1 MGAVA
6 PKFGC
11 RSKMTTGVIRK
22 MVVEATEPVSYWL
35 PMGEERL
42 EVQPLLGSQIS
53 LEFTGQIYCIECGRK
68 TTKSFN
74 QGYCFPCLR
83 SLAAC
88 DMCIVKPELCH
99 YDQGTCRE
107 PAWGESHCMRPH
119 VVYLANS
126 SGLKVGITRASQVPT
141 RWIDQGAVQAL
152 PLYEVDSR
160 LQSGWLEVTLKRY
173 ISDRTDWRAMLKGD
187 PSQLDLLVERDR
199 LLGEA
204 SVDLAQC
211 QLKIGSASMRLVE
224 GAQEARFKYPVLVY
238 PEKIKAHNFDK
249 KARVEGCLQGVKGQ
263 YMILDTGVLNIRK
276 FAGYEVD
283 LQRD

>member
-42 EVQPLLGSQIS
+42 EVQSLLGSQIS

-160 LQSGWLEVTLKRY
+160 LQSGWLEVALKRY

-211 QLKIGSASMRLVE
+211 QLKIGSAAMRLVD
-224 GAQEARFKYPVLVY
+224 GAEEARFKYPVLVY

>member
-42 EVQPLLGSQIS
+42 DVQPLLGSQIS

-160 LQSGWLEVTLKRY
+160 LQSGWLEVALKRY

-187 PSQLDLLVERDR
+187 PSQLDLLVKRDR

-204 SVDLAQC
+204 SADLAQC

>member
-42 EVQPLLGSQIS
+42 DVQPLLGSQIS

-160 LQSGWLEVTLKRY
+160 LQSGWLEVALKRY

-204 SVDLAQC
+204 SADLAQC
-211 QLKIGSASMRLVE
+211 QLKIGSASMRLVD
-224 GAQEARFKYPVLVY
+224 GAEEARFKYPVLVY

>member
-42 EVQPLLGSQIS
+42 EVQSLLGSQIS

-160 LQSGWLEVTLKRY
+160 LQSGWLEVALKRY

-204 SVDLAQC
+204 SVDLAQW

>member
-1 MGAVA
+1 
-6 PKFGC
+6 
-11 RSKMTTGVIRK
+11 MTTGVIRK

-68 TTKSFN
+68 TNKSFN

-126 SGLKVGITRASQVPT
+126 SGLKVGITRAGQVPT

-160 LQSGWLEVTLKRY
+160 LQSGWLEVVLKRY

-204 SVDLAQC
+204 SVDLAEC
-211 QLKIGSASMRLVE
+211 QLKIGSASMRPKE
-224 GAQEARFKYPVLVY
+224 DAKEARFKYPVLVY

>member
-42 EVQPLLGSQIS
+42 DVQPLLGSQIS
-53 LEFTGQIYCIECGRK
+53 LEFTGRIYCIECGRK

-160 LQSGWLEVTLKRY
+160 LQSGWLEVALKRY
-173 ISDRTDWRAMLKGD
+173 ISDRTDWRAMLKGE
-187 PSQLDLLVERDR
+187 PSQLDLLVKRDR

-204 SVDLAQC
+204 SADLAQC

-249 KARVEGCLQGVKGQ
+249 KARVEGCLQGVKGPVS
-263 YMILDTGVLNIRK
+263 YTHLTLPTTPYV
-276 FAGYEVD
+276 
-283 LQRD
+283 

>member
-42 EVQPLLGSQIS
+42 EVQSLLGSQIT

-68 TTKSFN
+68 TNKSFN

-160 LQSGWLEVTLKRY
+160 LQSGWLEVALKRY

-187 PSQLDLLVERDR
+187 PSQLDLLVKRDR

-204 SVDLAQC
+204 SADLAQC

>member
-42 EVQPLLGSQIS
+42 DVQPLLGSQIS
-53 LEFTGQIYCIECGRK
+53 LEFTGRIYCIECGRK

-160 LQSGWLEVTLKRY
+160 LQSGWLEVALKRY

-187 PSQLDLLVERDR
+187 PSQLDLLVKRDR

-224 GAQEARFKYPVLVY
+224 GTQEARFKYPVLVY

>member
-42 EVQPLLGSQIS
+42 EVQSLLGSQIS

-107 PAWGESHCMRPH
+107 PAWGKSHCMRPH

-160 LQSGWLEVTLKRY
+160 LQSGWLEVALKRY

-224 GAQEARFKYPVLVY
+224 GMQEARFKYPVLVY

>member
-42 EVQPLLGSQIS
+42 DVQPLLGSQIS

-160 LQSGWLEVTLKRY
+160 LQSGWLEVALKRY

-187 PSQLDLLVERDR
+187 PSQLDLLVKRDR

-204 SVDLAQC
+204 SADLAQC

-276 FAGYEVD
+276 FGGYEVD

>member
-53 LEFTGQIYCIECGRK
+53 LEFTGRIYCIECGRK

-160 LQSGWLEVTLKRY
+160 LQSGWLEVALKRY

-187 PSQLDLLVERDR
+187 PSQLDLLVRRDR

-204 SVDLAQC
+204 SADLAQC
-211 QLKIGSASMRLVE
+211 QLKIGSATMRLVE

>member
-35 PMGEERL
+35 PMGQARL

-119 VVYLANS
+119 DVYLANS

-160 LQSGWLEVTLKRY
+160 LQSGWLEVVLKRY

-224 GAQEARFKYPVLVY
+224 GEQEARFKYPILVY

>member
-1 MGAVA
+1 
-6 PKFGC
+6 
-11 RSKMTTGVIRK
+11 MTTGVIRK

-42 EVQPLLGSQIS
+42 ELQSFLESQIT

-68 TTKSFN
+68 TNKSFN

-152 PLYEVDSR
+152 PMYEVDSR
-160 LQSGWLEVTLKRY
+160 LQSGWLEVALKRY

-187 PSQLDLLVERDR
+187 PLTLDLLVERDR

-204 SVDLAQC
+204 SADLAQC

-249 KARVEGCLQGVKGQ
+249 KARVEGRLQGVKGQ

>member
-11 RSKMTTGVIRK
+11 RSKMPTGVIRK
-22 MVVEATEPVSYWL
+22 MVVEAPEPVSYWL
-35 PMGEERL
+35 PMGQERL
-42 EVQPLLGSQIS
+42 EMQSLLGSQIS

-141 RWIDQGAVQAL
+141 RRIDQGAVQAL

-187 PSQLDLLVERDR
+187 PSQLDLLVKRDR

-204 SVDLAQC
+204 SADLAQC

-224 GAQEARFKYPVLVY
+224 GAQEAHFKYPVLVY

>member
-160 LQSGWLEVTLKRY
+160 LQSGWLEVALKRY

>member
-42 EVQPLLGSQIS
+42 DVQPLLGSQIS
-53 LEFTGQIYCIECGRK
+53 LEFTGRIYCIECGRK

-204 SVDLAQC
+204 SADLAQC

>member
-42 EVQPLLGSQIS
+42 DVQPLLGSQIS
-53 LEFTGQIYCIECGRK
+53 LEFTGRIYCIECGRK

-160 LQSGWLEVTLKRY
+160 LQSGWLEVALKRY

-211 QLKIGSASMRLVE
+211 QLKIGSASMRLVD

>member
-22 MVVEATEPVSYWL
+22 MAVEATEPVSYWL

-42 EVQPLLGSQIS
+42 EVQSLLGSQIS

-160 LQSGWLEVTLKRY
+160 LQSGWLEVALKRY

-187 PSQLDLLVERDR
+187 PSQLDLLVKRDR

-204 SVDLAQC
+204 SADLAQC

>member
-1 MGAVA
+1 
-6 PKFGC
+6 
-11 RSKMTTGVIRK
+11 MTTGVIRK

-42 EVQPLLGSQIS
+42 DVQPLLGSQIS
-53 LEFTGQIYCIECGRK
+53 LEFTGRIYCIECGRK

-160 LQSGWLEVTLKRY
+160 LQSGWLEVALKRY

-187 PSQLDLLVERDR
+187 PSQLDLLVKRDR

-204 SVDLAQC
+204 SADLAQC

>member
-53 LEFTGQIYCIECGRK
+53 LEFTGRIYCIECGRK

-160 LQSGWLEVTLKRY
+160 LQSGWLEVALKRY

-187 PSQLDLLVERDR
+187 PSQLDLLVKRDR

-211 QLKIGSASMRLVE
+211 QLKIGSASMRLVD
-224 GAQEARFKYPVLVY
+224 GAEEARFKYPVLVY

>member
-1 MGAVA
+1 MGEVA
-6 PKFGC
+6 PEFRC

-42 EVQPLLGSQIS
+42 EVQSLLGSQIT

-160 LQSGWLEVTLKRY
+160 LQSGWLEVALKRY

-249 KARVEGCLQGVKGQ
+249 KTRIEGCLQGVKGQ

>member
-1 MGAVA
+1 
-6 PKFGC
+6 
-11 RSKMTTGVIRK
+11 MTTGVIRK

-42 EVQPLLGSQIS
+42 ELKSLLGSQVT

-68 TTKSFN
+68 TNKSFN
-74 QGYCFPCLR
+74 QGYCFPCVR

-160 LQSGWLEVTLKRY
+160 LQSGWLEVALKRY

-211 QLKIGSASMRLVE
+211 QLKIGSAAMRSLE
-224 GAQEARFKYPVLVY
+224 GAQEARFKYPVLHY

-249 KARVEGCLQGVKGQ
+249 QARVEGCLQGVKGQ

>member
-6 PKFGC
+6 PKYGC
-11 RSKMTTGVIRK
+11 RTKMTTGVIRK
-22 MVVEATEPVSYWL
+22 MAVEATEPVSYWL

-42 EVQPLLGSQIS
+42 EVQPLLGSQIT

-160 LQSGWLEVTLKRY
+160 LQSGWLEVALKRY

-204 SVDLAQC
+204 SVDLAEC
-211 QLKIGSASMRLVE
+211 QLKIGSASMRLVG
-224 GAQEARFKYPVLVY
+224 GAEEARFKYPVLVY

-263 YMILDTGVLNIRK
+263 YMILDTGVLNVRK

>member
-42 EVQPLLGSQIS
+42 DVQPLLGSQIS
-53 LEFTGQIYCIECGRK
+53 LEFTGRIYCIECGRK

-187 PSQLDLLVERDR
+187 PPQLDLLVKRDR

-204 SVDLAQC
+204 SADLAQC

>member
-35 PMGEERL
+35 PMGQERL
-42 EVQPLLGSQIS
+42 EVQSLLGSQIS
-53 LEFTGQIYCIECGRK
+53 LEFTGRIYCIECGRK

-99 YDQGTCRE
+99 YDQGTCRQ

-187 PSQLDLLVERDR
+187 PSQLDLLVKRDR

-204 SVDLAQC
+204 SADLAQC

>member
-42 EVQPLLGSQIS
+42 EVQSLLGSQIS

-141 RWIDQGAVQAL
+141 RWIDQGAVQAF

-160 LQSGWLEVTLKRY
+160 LQSGWLEVALKRY

-211 QLKIGSASMRLVE
+211 QLKIGSASMRLVD

>member
-1 MGAVA
+1 MGEVA

-22 MVVEATEPVSYWL
+22 MAVEATEPVSYWL

-42 EVQPLLGSQIS
+42 EVQSLLGSQIS

-152 PLYEVDSR
+152 PMYEVDSR
-160 LQSGWLEVTLKRY
+160 LQSGWLEVALKRY

-187 PSQLDLLVERDR
+187 PSQLDLLVKRDR

-204 SVDLAQC
+204 SADLAQC

>member
-42 EVQPLLGSQIS
+42 EVQSLLGSQIS

-160 LQSGWLEVTLKRY
+160 LQSGWLEVALKRY

-224 GAQEARFKYPVLVY
+224 GAQEAHFKYPVLVY

>member
-68 TTKSFN
+68 TNKSFN

-160 LQSGWLEVTLKRY
+160 LQSGWLEVALKRY

-249 KARVEGCLQGVKGQ
+249 KARIEGCLQGVKGQ

>member
-42 EVQPLLGSQIS
+42 DVQPLLGSQIS
-53 LEFTGQIYCIECGRK
+53 LEFTGRIYCIECGRK

-160 LQSGWLEVTLKRY
+160 LQSGWLEVALKRY

>member
-22 MVVEATEPVSYWL
+22 MVVEATEPVTYWL

-42 EVQPLLGSQIS
+42 EVQSLLGSQIS
-53 LEFTGQIYCIECGRK
+53 LEFTGRIYCIECGRK

-99 YDQGTCRE
+99 YDQGTCRQ
-107 PAWGESHCMRPH
+107 PSWGESHCMRPH

-160 LQSGWLEVTLKRY
+160 LQSGWLEVALKRY

-249 KARVEGCLQGVKGQ
+249 HARIEGRLQGVKGQ

>member
-53 LEFTGQIYCIECGRK
+53 LEFTGRIYCIECGRK

-160 LQSGWLEVTLKRY
+160 LQSGWLEVALKRY

>member
-42 EVQPLLGSQIS
+42 DVQPLLGSQIS

-160 LQSGWLEVTLKRY
+160 LQSGWLEVALKRY

-211 QLKIGSASMRLVE
+211 QLKIGSASMRLVD
-224 GAQEARFKYPVLVY
+224 GAEEARFKYPVLVY

>member
-6 PKFGC
+6 SKFGC
-11 RSKMTTGVIRK
+11 RSKVTTGVIRK

-42 EVQPLLGSQIS
+42 DVQPLLGSQIS
-53 LEFTGQIYCIECGRK
+53 LEFTGRIYCIECGRK

-160 LQSGWLEVTLKRY
+160 LQSGWLEVALKRY

>member
-6 PKFGC
+6 PKLGC

-35 PMGEERL
+35 PMGQERL
-42 EVQPLLGSQIS
+42 EVQSLLGSQIS

-173 ISDRTDWRAMLKGD
+173 ISDRTDWRAMLKGN

-204 SVDLAQC
+204 SVDLAEC
-211 QLKIGSASMRLVE
+211 QLKIGSASMRLVDSAE
-224 GAQEARFKYPVLVY
+224 EARFKYPVLVY
-238 PEKIKAHNFDK
+238 PDKIKAHNFDK

-276 FAGYEVD
+276 FAGYEID

>member
-35 PMGEERL
+35 PMGQERL
-42 EVQPLLGSQIS
+42 EVQSLLGSQIS

-224 GAQEARFKYPVLVY
+224 GTQEARFKYPVLVY

-276 FAGYEVD
+276 FAGYEID